1 MGIARNFFAVR
12 IKKKSEVLKELCEY
26 IVNTWN
32 DTKKADEKDSRPGLK
47 NNGTNTIVFVEY
59 VFVACAGIA
68 PRRTKSSLEQ
78 SGRDER

>member
-32 DTKKADEKDSRPGLK
+32 DTNKADEKDSRLGLK
-47 NNGTNTIVFVEY
+47 KRVEY
-59 VFVACAGIA
+59 FE
-68 PRRTKSSLEQ
+68 K
-78 SGRDER
+78 